1 MSCLSLFHFIVNNKN
16 IQNILHLCG
25 VFRFDFNFNFEKN
38 NKKLNSIELNLKMEL
53 KSEYRIG
60 INVFHFLFL
69 HFFSLLLWIWIQT
82 HKTNERTMIEIDYNL
97 FEQSTREMKKK
108 HFWVIDSKCELEI
121 KWLDEKFFI
130 QNWIWKKYRK
140 TKQAKNM
147 FGYKK
152 NSKPMKINRY
162 TMIDLNQS
170 SKSNLPPISNRSNW

>member
-1 MSCLSLFHFIVNNKN
+1 MMIIIMSCLSLFHFIVNNKN

-108 HFWVIDSKCELEI
+108 TFLGNRFEMWIGNKMVGRKILYSKLDLKEI
-121 KWLDEKFFI
+121 
-130 QNWIWKKYRK
+130 
-140 TKQAKNM
+140 
-147 FGYKK
+147 
-152 NSKPMKINRY
+152 
-162 TMIDLNQS
+162 
-170 SKSNLPPISNRSNW
+170 